1 MSVIFRASAR
11 SYNIGGF
18 MSDQKLALSKREY
31 AQRLG
36 VSLDSV
42 NRQIKKGKV
51 RVINFGRRVLIPA
64 SELTRLLDS

>member
-1 MSVIFRASAR
+1 
-11 SYNIGGF
+11 

-51 RVINFGRRVLIPA
+51 RVINFGRRILIPV
-64 SELTRLLDS
+64 SELNRLLDP